1 MTGRRAISA
10 WVVYW
15 DWIGENAEVRD
26 RVVCLLPPR
35 WEPARVAPVV
45 ETLYAS
51 THYTLAEFASHVRRR
66 DANPYPAEVTES
78 ARVIC
83 GHNPFLVAV
92 KVKSLRV
99 STDPRTRLERIE
111 WQTLPC
117 YRMVDGESRLVSVG
131 YSMSLERTLRGAA
144 LLMRRK

>member
-1 MTGRRAISA
+1 MSIAGCGSGARGAAFYLSGKSTSERRRTHMTGRRAISA

-99 STDPRTRLERIE
+99 STDPRTRL
-111 WQTLPC
+111 
-117 YRMVDGESRLVSVG
+117 
-131 YSMSLERTLRGAA
+131 YS
-144 LLMRRK
+144 